1 MRRDSYRVDERTP
14 FYLIGTLLLGTTILL
29 SLVSMFHSPNGT
41 DFFPEGGYYQGNY
54 ILDHTYI
61 HKVGWYLSHF
71 TYQFVLLLF
80 IYFLLA
86 LFHKRSIP
94 FFKTIAPASFAL
106 CIMYVYLLYPKQPLP
121 SYQLPF
127 STIFSHFMTV
137 FLVLCELLYIKEY
150 TFIETTYCLLFVGTM
165 IGTVY
170 LNYFFRGVWSYDL
183 IHLDTVSGW
192 KLVSYS
198 ILLMYTFSLL
208 IYLYKSKSKSNK
220 K

>member
-121 SYQLPF
+121 SYQLQF

-137 FLVLCELLYIKEY
+137 FLVLC
-150 TFIETTYCLLFVGTM
+150 
-165 IGTVY
+165 
-170 LNYFFRGVWSYDL
+170 
-183 IHLDTVSGW
+183 
-192 KLVSYS
+192 
-198 ILLMYTFSLL
+198 
-208 IYLYKSKSKSNK
+208 
-220 K
+220 